1 MNYQLL
7 ECERKFGIDARSGL
21 RHKPDTIDS
30 RPVKGFPNWHGTG
43 QVDDGAVHH
52 VSTYV
57 PRTSRPI
64 LPGPIVLNIALVKVN
79 VLEELNDA
87 GPAPRLKAT
96 EPELGAKVNAVV
108 AGGSG
113 MVIAAKLFQPRP
125 P

>member
-1 MNYQLL
+1 MYQLL
-7 ECERKFGIDARSGL
+7 ECERKFGIDVRSGL
-21 RHKPDTIDS
+21 PDPIDS
-30 RPVKGFPNWHGTG
+30 RPVKGLLAWHGTG

-52 VSTYV
+52 VSTSR

-87 GPAPRLKAT
+87 GPPPLLKAN
-96 EPELGAKVNAVV
+96 EPEPGAKVNAVA

-113 MVIAAKLFQPRP
+113 MVIAAKLFQSRP
-125 P
+125 S